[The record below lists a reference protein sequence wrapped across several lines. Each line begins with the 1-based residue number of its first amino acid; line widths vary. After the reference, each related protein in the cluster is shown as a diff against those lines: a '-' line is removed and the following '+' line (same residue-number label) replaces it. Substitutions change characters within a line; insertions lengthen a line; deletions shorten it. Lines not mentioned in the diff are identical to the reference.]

1 VNLYWKIAEP
11 QVEQLPVG
19 QPIKSK
25 PHESIVK
32 SSPVNSV
39 KGFIDLKQFGV
50 LGAALLAGI
59 ILWGCEANPAAVP
72 KSNAIPVVVAK
83 VSQKTMPV
91 EVTSVGNV
99 EAISTVSIKSQIS
112 GQLLEVHFKEGD
124 FVHKDQLL
132 FTIDPRPYQAQV
144 AQVQSSIAKEEAL
157 LQQAEANL
165 ARDKVQLEYANSQA
179 KRYVSLGQRGLIAAD
194 TSEQVRSQAA
204 ALEGSVQADEA
215 AIQSARAS
223 LKAEQGALEGA
234 KLQLSYCTI
243 YSPID
248 GRTGAVMLKAGNLIK
263 AADVPIVV
271 INQVNPIYVNFTV
284 PQQYWSDIVKHSS
297 AGDLRVRAT
306 AAQDPNLAKEG
317 HLTFVDN
324 AMDATTGN
332 LHIRAEFENSD
343 NRFLAGMFVN
353 VVLQLS
359 EQPNANVVPM
369 QAITESQNGTFVYV
383 VKSDNTVEARAVV
396 TSRSHEGEAVV
407 DKGLNVDELVVT
419 DGQTRLT
426 PGAKVLIKNGKE

>member
-1 VNLYWKIAEP
+1 
-11 QVEQLPVG
+11 
-19 QPIKSK
+19 
-25 PHESIVK
+25 
-32 SSPVNSV
+32 V
-39 KGFIDLKQFGV
+39 KGLFELKQFGMFVAV
-50 LGAALLAGI
+50 LLSGV
-59 ILWGCEANPAAVP
+59 ILWGCEANPAAAP
-72 KSNAIPVVVAK
+72 KSNAIPVLVAK

-99 EAISTVSIKSQIS
+99 EAISTVSIKAQIS

-132 FTIDPRPYQAQV
+132 FTIDPRPYQSQV

-165 ARDKVQLEYANSQA
+165 ARDKVQLEYANTQA
-179 KRYVSLGQRGLIAAD
+179 QRYVRLGQRGLIAAD

-284 PQQYWSDIVKHSS
+284 PQQYWADIVKHSN
-297 AGDLRVRAT
+297 AGDLHVKAT
-306 AAQDPNLAKEG
+306 APQGPNEPKEG

-324 AMDATTGN
+324 AMDAATGN
-332 LHIRAEFENSD
+332 LHIRAEFENAD
-343 NRFLAGMFVN
+343 NRFLPGMFVN
-353 VVLQLS
+353 IVLRLS
-359 EQPNANVVPM
+359 EQRDANVVPM
-369 QAITESQNGTFVYV
+369 QAITESQSGTFVYV
-383 VKSDNTVEARAVV
+383 VKPDNTVEARPIVS
-396 TSRSHEGEAVV
+396 SRSHEGEAVV
-407 DKGLNVDELVVT
+407 DKGLSVGELVVT

-426 PGAKVLIKNGKE
+426 PGAKVLIKSGKE